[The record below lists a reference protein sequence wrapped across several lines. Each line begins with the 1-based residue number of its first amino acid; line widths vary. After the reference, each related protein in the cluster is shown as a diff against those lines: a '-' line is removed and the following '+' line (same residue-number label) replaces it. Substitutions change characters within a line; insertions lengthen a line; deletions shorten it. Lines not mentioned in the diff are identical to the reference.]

1 MFATRLSKILFSAI
15 ACLLLGSLSGLLTID
30 SVTTWYP
37 SILKPTWNPPSWI
50 FGPVWTTLY
59 IMMGVSVALIWHSK
73 HPNRKRAMAFFALQL
88 ILNLLWTPLFFGL
101 NLIGWSFV
109 EIIVLFLTISVTI
122 MNFFKINKLSAWLL
136 VPYLLWVG
144 FATVL
149 TGTIWTL
156 NTSGIQAEQ
165 YKTPVTPTFMEQDT
179 NPTNSSVLTWKEVI
193 ALAENGNRKPE
204 RRVEKTDAE
213 WKKSLTEDQYYVMRK
228 KGTERPF
235 STEMCSRFEPGIYGC
250 AGCGTPLFDSAT
262 KYQSG
267 TGWPSFSLPLK
278 ENVVSYILDNSFGM
292 TRVETVC
299 STCDAHLGH
308 VFPDGPKP
316 SGLRFCINAA
326 SLKKTE
332 S

>member
-1 MFATRLSKILFSAI
+1 VFKARLSKILFSAI
-15 ACLLLGSLSGLLTID
+15 CCLALGSLSGLLTID

-37 SILKPTWNPPSWI
+37 SINKPSWNPPSWI

-59 IMMGVSVALIWHSK
+59 IMMGVSFALVWDST
-73 HPNRKRAMAFFALQL
+73 HPERKRAMALFVFQL
-88 ILNLLWTPLFFGL
+88 FLNLIWTPLFFGL
-101 NLIGWSFV
+101 NLIGWSFI
-109 EIIVLFLTISVTI
+109 EIVVLFLTLSVTI
-122 MNFFKINKLSAWLL
+122 MKFNRINKTSAWLL

-149 TGTIWTL
+149 TGAIWYL
-156 NTSGIQAEQ
+156 NTNVSQTEQ
-165 YKTPVTPTFMEQDT
+165 FETPVTPASMDQQSHETDSQ
-179 NPTNSSVLTWKEVI
+179 VLTWKEVM
-193 ALAENGNRKPE
+193 ALAKNGNKKPD

-213 WKKSLTEDQYYVMRK
+213 WKKYLTEEQYYVMRK

-235 STEMCSRFEPGIYGC
+235 STEMCSRFEPGIYAC

-278 ENVVSYILDNSFGM
+278 DNVVSYVLDNTFGM
-292 TRVETVC
+292 TRIETIC
-299 STCDAHLGH
+299 STCDSHLGH
-308 VFPDGPKP
+308 VFPDGPEP
-316 SGLRFCINAA
+316 SGLRYCINAA

-332 S
+332 L